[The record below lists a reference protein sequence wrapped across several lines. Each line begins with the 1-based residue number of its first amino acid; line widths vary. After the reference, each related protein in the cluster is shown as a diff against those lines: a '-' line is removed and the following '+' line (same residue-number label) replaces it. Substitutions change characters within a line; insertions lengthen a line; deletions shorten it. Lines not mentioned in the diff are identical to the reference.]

1 METPIE
7 LLYQLP
13 QLRFEAYQADIT
25 NETDQ
30 FNAWLDYLA
39 NVEVPERLLLPIECD
54 KPAQVNM
61 AKFTE
66 TAIADQVLA
75 LTMDTCHFEP
85 GNFEAVVPHLTQ
97 LYHWTDYMP
106 PAYVGRLVVNVFCN
120 TYHYPKSIEIFLDA
134 VFEWKWLIQND
145 PINETGRGQIRGM
158 IMLLLNVLAALA
170 CATDEEANAWKV
182 KHFGELIEPPWSL
195 NVVDTIGTIVDQEW
209 LFYKPPTGS
218 KLDFLDW
225 IDDIINPKVPAAV
238 TSDGN
243 QRTETDQN
251 DRDPQSLHL
260 GLYFEFLEKRTAIG
274 SNVDKATLKSFIA
287 ITLNEMCDAHM
298 TNTDDTMAGLRKTV
312 DVLLKTVSSQSTIPD
327 QQTFE
332 LATLKLVSATMYE
345 LLIARIGSM
354 SPMAHFG
361 DSELCT
367 FVALRL
373 IISKFKHKQP
383 YKQAVF
389 GDEIMVEGTGTLKL
403 VDDSGHSYAMKA
415 LYSPLSMGKTF
426 TVGPRPA
433 PKQVTLLETTPAV
446 VRYEVF
452 LQHCRL
458 VRRIGKSLSIYEG
471 NNGGKLYFMI
481 RTMLYP
487 LRVLP
492 KLGAMLEAWA
502 TVSEQLSLT
511 EKKMKELG
519 LLV

>member
-1 METPIE
+1 MEIPIE
-7 LLYQLP
+7 LLYRLP
-13 QLRFEAYQADIT
+13 QLRYEAYQADIT

-170 CATDEEANAWKV
+170 CPTDEEADAWKV
-182 KHFGELIEPPWSL
+182 KHFGELIEPPWPL
-195 NVVDTIGTIVDQEW
+195 NVVETTGTTVDQEW
-209 LFYKPPTGS
+209 QLYKPSTGS
-218 KLDFLDW
+218 ELDSLKW
-225 IDDIINPKVPAAV
+225 IDDILNPKVPTAV
-238 TSDGN
+238 ASDGN
-243 QRTETDQN
+243 QLTETDQI
-251 DRDPQSLHL
+251 DRDPQPLRL
-260 GLYFEFLEKRTAIG
+260 DLYFEFLEKRTAIDT
-274 SNVDKATLKSFIA
+274 NADKAMLKKIIAKTL
-287 ITLNEMCDAHM
+287 TEMCK
-298 TNTDDTMAGLRKTV
+298 TPVTTTDDMKVKLRKTV
-312 DVLLKTVSSQSTIPD
+312 DILLRTMLSWFAIPD

-332 LATLKLVSATMYE
+332 LVTLNLVSATMYE
-345 LLIARIGSM
+345 SLIARIGSM
-354 SPMAHFG
+354 SPLAYLG
-361 DSELCT
+361 DFELCT

-383 YKQAVF
+383 YQQAVP
-389 GDEIMVEGTGTLKL
+389 GGEITVEGTGTLKL